1 MGSSVHSAAMSR
13 TRRCRTGRDS
23 ADALREQVQRQRD
36 QVDVAGPLAVAE
48 QAPLDPLAAGHQRK
62 LGGGDRGAA
71 VVVGMQGDDHAVAP
85 RHVAAEP
92 LDHVGVEVRR
102 RHLDGGRQVQHQAVG
117 RGRLEHVLH
126 RRAHLQRVVDLGAGV
141 RLGRVLVPDRLAAA
155 RREGLR
161 ALPHPAGA
169 AGRDLPDA
177 LAVVAEDDPALQ
189 LADRVVEVHDRARN
203 ALERD
208 ERPIDQVLPA
218 LHEDDDRDVVR
229 DQLLVDER
237 AHEVEVGL
245 RGRREPD
252 LDLLEPELD
261 QQPEQATLAVD
272 VHRVDQR
279 LVPVAE
285 IDGDPL
291 RRSLEP
297 AVGPGAVRQLDGRD
311 TDGSGGR
318 AWSWGRTAPRRSDGQ
333 APGADDA
340 TGRLARRGPFHGR
353 VSQHPPSGGGGAA
366 QARAGGSSRWVASSA
381 SQPRCYHDAGGTGG
395 AWTTRMSSRVV
406 TRKLHE

>member
-1 MGSSVHSAAMSR
+1 MI
-13 TRRCRTGRDS
+13 D
-23 ADALREQVQRQRD
+23 
-36 QVDVAGPLAVAE
+36 
-48 QAPLDPLAAGHQRK
+48 
-62 LGGGDRGAA
+62 
-71 VVVGMQGDDHAVAP
+71 AVAP

-141 RLGRVLVPDRLAAA
+141 RLRRVLVADRLAAA
-155 RREGLR
+155 RRERLR

-189 LADRVVEVHDRARN
+189 LADRVVEVHDRARD

-208 ERPIDQVLPA
+208 ERAIDQVLPA

-245 RGRREPD
+245 RGGREPD

-261 QQPEQATLAVD
+261 QQPEQAALAVD

-285 IDGDPL
+285 VDGDPL

-297 AVGPGAVRQLDGRD
+297 AVGPGAVRQLDGRVR
-311 TDGSGGR
+311 TVAVGGHGHGDGRLLDGRMGRRRARTTRREGWPGGDPSMVVCRSIPLAGEEEQRKREQAVRAAGWRHLHRSRDAITTPAAPAAPDDADVVAGRDAEVARVALVDDDPRARERSSRRASGRPGR
-318 AWSWGRTAPRRSDGQ
+318 AGRSPPSRAWPRRG
-333 APGADDA
+333 
-340 TGRLARRGPFHGR
+340 
-353 VSQHPPSGGGGAA
+353 
-366 QARAGGSSRWVASSA
+366 
-381 SQPRCYHDAGGTGG
+381 
-395 AWTTRMSSRVV
+395 
-406 TRKLHE
+406 